1 MSVYR
6 SRERRATTT
15 QRLKAESGRASE
27 RAGSAS
33 TLWAPVVVCFEE
45 ARPERLKVDPR
56 HRQEGL
62 VWRHWWGRAQ
72 GGGQALASLTIII
85 IITTIIPF
93 AIFDFANLVLVLTI
107 TLIIF
112 FIFKV
117 SKGPRT
123 WTRVLSLVASAKRPP
138 SGATLAHRGS
148 NREIEAPSPPSNIP
162 FSTLILIRSS
172 DSFRSGRPL
181 LPDANGTSIW
191 PCSASLGRVEDDAD
205 AS

>member
-72 GGGQALASLTIII
+72 GGGQALASRTIII

-93 AIFDFANLVLVLTI
+93 AIFDFAILVLTI

-117 SKGPRT
+117 SKARGPGPVFSR
-123 WTRVLSLVASAKRPP
+123 SL
-138 SGATLAHRGS
+138 
-148 NREIEAPSPPSNIP
+148 
-162 FSTLILIRSS
+162 
-172 DSFRSGRPL
+172 L
-181 LPDANGTSIW
+181 LPSV
-191 PCSASLGRVEDDAD
+191 PRPEQR
-205 AS
+205 